1 MFHQYYGIPN
11 NASMGEEFM
20 ARFPILFQERKKPMS
35 ETCMCWGCAVPL
47 GWYHILE
54 QLCTVLEFYNID
66 IGKKYHLAIVAEQV
80 KEKFGTLRFYYRV
93 CNVNDDGVIDYEID
107 YPDAR
112 IQSDYLDMLASMAID
127 EAEDLTAKTCADCGM
142 PLDKDNT
149 VETKGW
155 ITYICKKCDEERTKK
170 RQEWIDENRKKDDG
184 VSDST
189 DHETVSEKKGE

>member
-1 MFHQYYGIPN
+1 MFHHYYGIPN
-11 NASMGEEFM
+11 DAKYGEEFM
-20 ARFPILFQERKKPMS
+20 ARFPILFQERKKSMR
-35 ETCMCWGCAVPL
+35 ETCMCWGIECPL

-66 IGKKYHLAIVAEQV
+66 IGKKYHLAIVGEQV